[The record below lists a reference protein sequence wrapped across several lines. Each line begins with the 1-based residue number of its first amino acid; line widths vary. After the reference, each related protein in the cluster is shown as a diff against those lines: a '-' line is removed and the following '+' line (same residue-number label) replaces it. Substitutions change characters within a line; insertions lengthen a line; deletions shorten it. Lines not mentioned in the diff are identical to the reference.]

1 MITKIYYYSVLR
13 MRHSRLW
20 RRNHSGHLRL
30 SIFIYKSI
38 TCLVLPD
45 IVNISVGKHRRK
57 DIDTW
62 N

>member
-1 MITKIYYYSVLR
+1 MKTSLSFGALPHIYLSIS
-13 MRHSRLW
+13 M
-20 RRNHSGHLRL
+20 HLRL

-57 DIDTW
+57 DIDT
-62 N
+62 